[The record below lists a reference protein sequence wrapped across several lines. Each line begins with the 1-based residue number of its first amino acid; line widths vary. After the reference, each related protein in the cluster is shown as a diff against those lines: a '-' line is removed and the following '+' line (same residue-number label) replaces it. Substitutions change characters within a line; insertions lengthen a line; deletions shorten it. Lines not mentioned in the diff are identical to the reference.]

1 MGASRPSRRGDAL
14 GAAFAVAASLFG
26 ACVLGLAAA
35 SGADAATES
44 PALRS
49 LHEGVASCSGSTCH
63 SRQVD
68 TTGNVR
74 QNEIITWKD
83 PGRAGAHSRAWRAL
97 GDARG
102 QAILRKL
109 GGNPQELIRTKCA
122 GCHTDP
128 GPADPKGQLNVAD
141 GVGCEACHGGSSEWL
156 ASHRAVEGTHAN
168 NVARGMRALDSP
180 KVRAEV
186 CLDCHFGSA
195 RPAQFVGHDIMAA
208 GHPRVSFE
216 LDLFSSLTQH
226 WTVDRDYV
234 TERRKR
240 YAGGVTTW
248 AVGQALAVDR
258 ALSLFAQPRGQGV
271 FPEFYFFDC
280 QSCHRQISD
289 ERSFRPAWEA
299 NPGRPIPSGQP
310 PFNDENMIMLSAAAK
325 VAAPELA
332 ARFEADSTAFH
343 TALARDR
350 GAAPAAAQKLAATA
364 RALAERFDS
373 RPLSKSQKLAMLDAV
388 LGADVA
394 RRLTDY
400 EGSAQAVMAADTLL
414 NGLVNSGDVD
424 RGAAARVR
432 PALDEA
438 YARVR
443 DPNTYRPAEFRE
455 ALGKVAQAARSLK

>member
-1 MGASRPSRRGDAL
+1 MGASRPPRRGDAL
-14 GAAFAVAASLFG
+14 GIALAVVFG
-26 ACVLGLAAA
+26 LMGLMAGGVAV
-35 SGADAATES
+35 AATES
-44 PALRS
+44 PTLKG

-68 TTGNVR
+68 TGVGNVR
-74 QNEIITWKD
+74 QTEIITWRD
-83 PGRAGAHSRAWRAL
+83 PGRAGAHSRAWRAVT
-97 GDARG
+97 DSRG

-109 GGNPQELIRTKCA
+109 GGSPQETIKAKCA

-128 GPADPKGQLNVAD
+128 GPADPKGQLNVSD

-168 NVARGMRALDSP
+168 NVARGMRPLDSP
-180 KVRAEV
+180 KARAEV
-186 CLDCHFGSA
+186 CLDCHFGSS
-195 RPAQFVGHDIMAA
+195 RPGQFVSHDIMAA

-226 WTVDRDYV
+226 WTIDRDYV
-234 TERRKR
+234 VERRKR
-240 YAGGVTTW
+240 FAGGVTTW

-258 ALSLFAQPRGQGV
+258 ALSLYATAKGQGA

-332 ARFEADSTAFH
+332 ARFDADSLAFH

-350 GAAPAAAQKLAATA
+350 AGAPAAAQKLAATA
-364 RALAERFDS
+364 RALADRFDS
-373 RPLSKSQKLAMLDAV
+373 RPFTKAQKLAMLDAV
-388 LGADVA
+388 LSADLA

-400 EGSAQAVMAADTLL
+400 EGSAQAVMAVDTLL
-414 NGLVNSGDVD
+414 NGLVASGDVD
-424 RGAAARVR
+424 RAAAGRVR
-432 PALDEA
+432 PALDGA
-438 YARVR
+438 YAQVR
-443 DPNTYRPAEFRE
+443 DPNSYRPALFRD
-455 ALGKVAQAARSLK
+455 ALGKVADAARSLK